1 MSTELDQLLE
11 PKPVEPQPQGETLEQ
26 KVGRVLNEN
35 ADLARRYQELEARVA
50 SQSQPKQPEPT
61 RDENDKGWSEWAGKV
76 RREAGDD
83 QTWMTD
89 PGSAVE
95 KAIKIAGKD
104 LTDHVTKIS
113 RQEALNAA
121 GAMRADMEFSSYYP
135 DLMGTEMGSEAV
147 RRAILQVRGDAK
159 FQQALSRPA
168 TRPRAFQM
176 IAKAAKAMI
185 PGSPCVRRNG
195 RADHGGRAH
204 TAGRGRGPEADR
216 VDDRQFEREEDTIVV
231 LQMGRIGTIM
241 SPMTP
246 RGGVGDA
253 TAQYRPAGVVVC

>member
-11 PKPVEPQPQGETLEQ
+11 PKTPEPQGETLEQ

-35 ADLARRYQELEARVA
+35 AALARRYEELEARVA

-61 RDENDKGWSEWAGKV
+61 RDETDKGWNEWAGKV

-83 QTWMTD
+83 QTWLTD
-89 PGSAVE
+89 PGTAFERGV
-95 KAIKIAGKD
+95 KIAGKD
-104 LTDHVTKIS
+104 LAEHVTKIS

-147 RRAILQVRGDAK
+147 RRAILQVRGDTK

-176 IAKAAKAMI
+176 IAKAAKSMI
-185 PGSPCVRRNG
+185 PGSPQVEEEDEELPPPPPRRKSVH
-195 RADHGGRAH
+195 AETGGRITAVGPKPIEEDRDTKLRQDMH
-204 TAGRGRGPEADR
+204 DYLAGRGRKS
-216 VDDRQFEREEDTIVV
+216 T
-231 LQMGRIGTIM
+231 
-241 SPMTP
+241 
-246 RGGVGDA
+246 
-253 TAQYRPAGVVVC
+253 

>member
-11 PKPVEPQPQGETLEQ
+11 PKPTDPQPQGETLEQ

-50 SQSQPKQPEPT
+50 SQSQPKQLEPT
-61 RDENDKGWSEWAGKV
+61 RDEADKGWSDWAGKV

-83 QTWMTD
+83 QTWLAD
-89 PGSAVE
+89 PGTAVE
-95 KAIKIAGKD
+95 RAIKIAGKD
-104 LTDHVTKIS
+104 LTEHVTKIS

-147 RRAILQVRGDAK
+147 RRAILQVRGDTK

-168 TRPRAFQM
+168 TRPKAFQM

-185 PGSPCVRRNG
+185 PGSPQVEEEEEPLPAAPPRRKG
-195 RADHGGRAH
+195 VYAETGGRI
-204 TAGRGRGPEADR
+204 TAVGPQPINEDRDTKLRQDMHDYLRGKR
-216 VDDRQFEREEDTIVV
+216 
-231 LQMGRIGTIM
+231 
-241 SPMTP
+241 S
-246 RGGVGDA
+246 GGSVE
-253 TAQYRPAGVVVC
+253 